1 MSGLEIVFAEAP
13 ATKEAQLSGQG
24 TGTELG
30 SASAIL
36 PWKETEA
43 GAATT
48 ILFFKSPLSFL
59 RILRVKGDPVT
70 PVQCPFHLWQTPV
83 VPGYRGFV
91 LLLLRNDHKLGRSNQ
106 QQMDSQFWRPEAW

>member
-36 PWKETEA
+36 P
-43 GAATT
+43 
-48 ILFFKSPLSFL
+48 
-59 RILRVKGDPVT
+59 
-70 PVQCPFHLWQTPV
+70 
-83 VPGYRGFV
+83 
-91 LLLLRNDHKLGRSNQ
+91 
-106 QQMDSQFWRPEAW
+106 